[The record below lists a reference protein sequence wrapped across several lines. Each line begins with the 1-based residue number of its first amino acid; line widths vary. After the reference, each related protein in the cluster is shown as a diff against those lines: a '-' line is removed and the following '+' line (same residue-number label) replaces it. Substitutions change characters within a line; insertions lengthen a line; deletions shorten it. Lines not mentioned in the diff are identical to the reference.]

1 MPPCVT
7 WLDFSVART
16 AGATTQQIMASL
28 SREGVLDH
36 RETLILGGVAAFR
49 HSARSWEALLAAMA
63 SASSCS
69 SSSARIAVQLRDEAA
84 RELWQSWLPAVR
96 KLRKQQAACGCKV
109 VVTTRVRE
117 PVAHYLS
124 AYLWATRFK
133 PDLGTSIARPRTQL
147 VNGKSYSVLPRP
159 SFFEW
164 SSRASNL
171 QARLF
176 LYGGASAFISDE
188 QSGRPDSKNQ
198 PKPPPHIESED
209 EFEGAGIRLAVVAV
223 LLLLFLLARVRVH
236 GWQQVLLRS
245 GSSKDEVLL
254 RAAHALPRA

>member
-1 MPPCVT
+1 MASLARFAQSKFSVPATAPPKFAPPVLSLFANGMTCVT

-28 SREGVLDH
+28 SREDVLDH

-69 SSSARIAVQLRDEAA
+69 SSSVRIAVQLRDEAA

-133 PDLGTSIARPRTQL
+133 PDLGTSIAQPRTQL

-176 LYGGASAFISDE
+176 LYGV
-188 QSGRPDSKNQ
+188 
-198 PKPPPHIESED
+198 
-209 EFEGAGIRLAVVAV
+209 RLAVVAV

-245 GSSKDEVLL
+245 GSSKDEIL
-254 RAAHALPRA
+254 RAAHRALPRA